1 LAVKQ
6 RFEGFYAVTNV
17 VVAKIASRKARV
29 RNGSVVEK
37 RKRSADGQF
46 VQFFTIDGNSATLN
60 DDLTHVFM
68 RNIEHVRR
76 ENQKLFGS
84 VNGPR
89 KK

>member
-1 LAVKQ
+1 MTNLV
-6 RFEGFYAVTNV
+6 VT
-17 VVAKIASRKARV
+17 KIAPRKRRV

-37 RKRSADGQF
+37 RKRSADGQL

-68 RNIEHVRR
+68 RNIKHVRR

>member
-1 LAVKQ
+1 LK
-6 RFEGFYAVTNV
+6 GLYALTNV
-17 VVAKIASRKARV
+17 VVAKIAARKRRV

-46 VQFFTIDGNSATLN
+46 VQFFTIEGNSATLN

-68 RNIEHVRR
+68 RNIKHARR

>member
-1 LAVKQ
+1 MA
-6 RFEGFYAVTNV
+6 NV
-17 VVAKIASRKARV
+17 VVAKIAPRKRRL
-29 RNGSVVEK
+29 RNGSIVEK
-37 RKRSADGQF
+37 RKRSSDGQF
-46 VQFFTIDGNSATLN
+46 VQYFIDGNSSTLN

-68 RNIEHVRR
+68 RNIKHARR

>member
-1 LAVKQ
+1 M
-6 RFEGFYAVTNV
+6 TNV
-17 VVAKIASRKARV
+17 VVTKISPRKSRV

-68 RNIEHVRR
+68 RNIKHVRR

>member
-1 LAVKQ
+1 
-6 RFEGFYAVTNV
+6 
-17 VVAKIASRKARV
+17 
-29 RNGSVVEK
+29 
-37 RKRSADGQF
+37 

-68 RNIEHVRR
+68 RNIEHARR

>member
-1 LAVKQ
+1 M
-6 RFEGFYAVTNV
+6 TNV
-17 VVAKIASRKARV
+17 VVTKISPRKSRV

-68 RNIEHVRR
+68 RNIKHARR

>member
-1 LAVKQ
+1 LK
-6 RFEGFYAVTNV
+6 GLYAVTNV
-17 VVAKIASRKARV
+17 VVTKIASRKR
-29 RNGSVVEK
+29 RIGSGSIIEK
-37 RKRSADGQF
+37 RKRSADGQL

-68 RNIEHVRR
+68 RNIKHVRR
-76 ENQKLFGS
+76 ENRKLFGS

>member
-1 LAVKQ
+1 MTNLV
-6 RFEGFYAVTNV
+6 VT
-17 VVAKIASRKARV
+17 KIAPRKRRV

-37 RKRSADGQF
+37 RKRSADGQL

-68 RNIEHVRR
+68 RNIKHVRR
-76 ENQKLFGS
+76 QNQKLFGS

>member
-1 LAVKQ
+1 MA
-6 RFEGFYAVTNV
+6 NV
-17 VVAKIASRKARV
+17 VVTKVVPRKR
-29 RNGSVVEK
+29 RGRIGSVVEK
-37 RKRSADGQF
+37 RKRSADGKL

-60 DDLTHVFM
+60 DDLTHVFT
-68 RNIEHVRR
+68 RNIDHVRR

>member
-1 LAVKQ
+1 M
-6 RFEGFYAVTNV
+6 TNV
-17 VVAKIASRKARV
+17 VVTKISPRKSRV

-68 RNIEHVRR
+68 RNIKHVRR
-76 ENQKLFGS
+76 ENRKLFGS

>member
-1 LAVKQ
+1 LK
-6 RFEGFYAVTNV
+6 GLCAVTNV
-17 VVAKIASRKARV
+17 VVTKIASRKRRV
-29 RNGSVVEK
+29 GSGSVIEK

-68 RNIEHVRR
+68 RNIKHVRR
-76 ENQKLFGS
+76 ENRKLFGS
-84 VNGPR
+84 VDGPR

>member
-1 LAVKQ
+1 M
-6 RFEGFYAVTNV
+6 TNV
-17 VVAKIASRKARV
+17 VVTKVVPRKRRG

-37 RKRSADGQF
+37 RKRSADGKL
-46 VQFFTIDGNSATLN
+46 VQFFTIDGSSATLN
-60 DDLTHVFM
+60 DDLTHVFT
-68 RNIEHVRR
+68 RNIDHVRR

>member
-1 LAVKQ
+1 M
-6 RFEGFYAVTNV
+6 TNV
-17 VVAKIASRKARV
+17 VVTKIAPRKRRV

-46 VQFFTIDGNSATLN
+46 VQFFTIEGDSATLN
-60 DDLTHVFM
+60 DDLTHVFT
-68 RNIEHVRR
+68 RNIEHARR

>member
-1 LAVKQ
+1 LKELCAV
-6 RFEGFYAVTNV
+6 ANV
-17 VVAKIASRKARV
+17 VVTKVIPRKRRG

-37 RKRSADGQF
+37 RRRSADGKL

-60 DDLTHVFM
+60 DDLTHVFT
-68 RNIEHVRR
+68 RNIDHVRR

>member
-1 LAVKQ
+1 VA
-6 RFEGFYAVTNV
+6 NV
-17 VVAKIASRKARV
+17 VVAKIIPRKRRD

-68 RNIEHVRR
+68 RNINHARR
-76 ENQKLFGS
+76 ENRKLFGS
-84 VNGPR
+84 VDGPR

>member
-1 LAVKQ
+1 LLLKQ
-6 RFEGFYAVTNV
+6 RFKRIDAVTNV
-17 VVAKIASRKARV
+17 VVAKIAPRKGRV

-60 DDLTHVFM
+60 DDLTDVFM
-68 RNIEHVRR
+68 RNIKRARR
-76 ENQKLFGS
+76 ENRKLFGS

>member
-1 LAVKQ
+1 MA
-6 RFEGFYAVTNV
+6 NV
-17 VVAKIASRKARV
+17 VVTKVVPRKRRG

-37 RKRSADGQF
+37 RKRSADGKL
-46 VQFFTIDGNSATLN
+46 VQFFTIEGNSATLN
-60 DDLTHVFM
+60 DDLTHVFI
-68 RNIEHVRR
+68 RNIDHVRR

>member
-1 LAVKQ
+1 MANVM
-6 RFEGFYAVTNV
+6 VTRV
-17 VVAKIASRKARV
+17 VPRKRRG

-37 RKRSADGQF
+37 RKRSADGKL
-46 VQFFTIDGNSATLN
+46 VQFFTIDGNSAPLN
-60 DDLTHVFM
+60 DDLTHVFT
-68 RNIEHVRR
+68 RNIDHVRR

>member
-1 LAVKQ
+1 LK
-6 RFEGFYAVTNV
+6 GLYAVTNV
-17 VVAKIASRKARV
+17 VVTKIAARKRRV

-68 RNIEHVRR
+68 RNIEHARR

>member
-1 LAVKQ
+1 M
-6 RFEGFYAVTNV
+6 TNV
-17 VVAKIASRKARV
+17 VVTKIASRKRRV

-68 RNIEHVRR
+68 RNIKHARR

>member
-1 LAVKQ
+1 VA
-6 RFEGFYAVTNV
+6 NV
-17 VVAKIASRKARV
+17 VVTKVVPRKRRG

-37 RKRSADGQF
+37 RKRSADGKL
-46 VQFFTIDGNSATLN
+46 VQFFTIDGNSTTLN
-60 DDLTHVFM
+60 DDLTHVFT
-68 RNIEHVRR
+68 RNIDHVRR

>member
-1 LAVKQ
+1 L
-6 RFEGFYAVTNV
+6 YAVTNV
-17 VVAKIASRKARV
+17 LVTKIPPRKRRA
-29 RNGSVVEK
+29 RNGSVIQK

-68 RNIEHVRR
+68 RNIEHARR

>member
-1 LAVKQ
+1 LK
-6 RFEGFYAVTNV
+6 GLYAVTNV
-17 VVAKIASRKARV
+17 VVTKIASRKRRV

-68 RNIEHVRR
+68 RNIKHARR

>member
-1 LAVKQ
+1 LKELCAV
-6 RFEGFYAVTNV
+6 ANV
-17 VVAKIASRKARV
+17 VVTKVAPRKRRG

-37 RKRSADGQF
+37 RKRSADGKL

-60 DDLTHVFM
+60 DDLTHVFI
-68 RNIEHVRR
+68 RNIDHVRR

>member
-1 LAVKQ
+1 L
-6 RFEGFYAVTNV
+6 EGLYAVTNV
-17 VVAKIASRKARV
+17 VVTKIAPRKRRV

-46 VQFFTIDGNSATLN
+46 VQFFTIDGDSATLN

-68 RNIEHVRR
+68 RNIKHVRR

>member
-1 LAVKQ
+1 M
-6 RFEGFYAVTNV
+6 TNV
-17 VVAKIASRKARV
+17 VVTKIAPRKRRV
-29 RNGSVVEK
+29 RNGSIVEK
-37 RKRSADGQF
+37 RKRSADGQLM
-46 VQFFTIDGNSATLN
+46 QFFTIDGNSATLN

-68 RNIEHVRR
+68 RNIRHVRR

>member
-1 LAVKQ
+1 M
-6 RFEGFYAVTNV
+6 TNV
-17 VVAKIASRKARV
+17 VVTKIASRKSRV

-46 VQFFTIDGNSATLN
+46 VQYFTIDGNSATLN

-68 RNIEHVRR
+68 RNIKHVRR
-76 ENQKLFGS
+76 ENRKLFGS

>member
-1 LAVKQ
+1 
-6 RFEGFYAVTNV
+6 VTNV
-17 VVAKIASRKARV
+17 VVTKIASRKRRV

-68 RNIEHVRR
+68 RNIKHARR